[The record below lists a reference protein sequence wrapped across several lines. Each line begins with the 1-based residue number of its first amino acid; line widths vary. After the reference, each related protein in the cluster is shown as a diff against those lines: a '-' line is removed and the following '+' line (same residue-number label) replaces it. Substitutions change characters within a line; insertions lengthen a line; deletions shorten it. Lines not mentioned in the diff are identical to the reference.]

1 MTEPTNH
8 EEYED
13 QFGPVEDKQSDD
25 ISAEVEDENNIDVNT
40 KLINYG
46 VKTLCFGIFY

>member
-1 MTEPTNH
+1 MTEHTNY

-13 QFGPVEDKQSDD
+13 YVEPVKVKQSDG
-25 ISAEVEDENNIDVNT
+25 VEDENNFDVNT

-46 VKTLCFGIFY
+46 VKTLCF